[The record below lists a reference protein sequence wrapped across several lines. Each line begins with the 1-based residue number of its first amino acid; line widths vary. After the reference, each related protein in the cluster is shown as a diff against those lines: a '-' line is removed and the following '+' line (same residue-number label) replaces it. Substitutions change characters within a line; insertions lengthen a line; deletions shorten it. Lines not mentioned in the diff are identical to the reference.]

1 MSKITV
7 IGTGYVG
14 LVTGACFADL
24 GNTIMC
30 LDIDQKRI
38 DGLHKGIMPI
48 YEPGLEEIVERA
60 YRAKRIDF
68 TTDYAAALQSAEY
81 VFIAVGTP
89 SGENGEADMQYV
101 EKAVKKIA
109 ETIDHSF
116 ILVDK
121 STVPVGTGDWAAK
134 ILQERFAETEIKFSI
149 VSNPEFLK
157 EGTAINDFMRPDRI
171 VLGSNNRAASEKIA
185 ELYESLR
192 CPILITDIRT
202 AEMIKYASNAFL
214 AAKISFINEIA
225 NICERVG
232 ANVVDV
238 AKGMGLDS
246 RIGPKF
252 LNAGIGWGGSCFP
265 KDVKALVH
273 IAQEFGTQP
282 QLLQA
287 VIEINKYQRKHVVQ
301 KFEEIFGDI
310 KGKRIGILGLAFKPD
325 TDDIRE
331 SPAVDIIKYLTQKGA
346 IISAYD
352 PAAMELSKLVLPKEV
367 SLYEN
372 PYQVVEGTD
381 ALLLATEWNEF
392 KQLDFEK
399 IHQLMH
405 GNVILDGRNLW
416 DPQSLTDLGFRYY
429 GIGLGQYK

>member
-1 MSKITV
+1 M
-7 IGTGYVG
+7 
-14 LVTGACFADL
+14 
-24 GNTIMC
+24 
-30 LDIDQKRI
+30 
-38 DGLHKGIMPI
+38 
-48 YEPGLEEIVERA
+48 
-60 YRAKRIDF
+60 
-68 TTDYAAALQSAEY
+68 
-81 VFIAVGTP
+81 
-89 SGENGEADMQYV
+89 
-101 EKAVKKIA
+101 
-109 ETIDHSF
+109 
-116 ILVDK
+116 
-121 STVPVGTGDWAAK
+121 
-134 ILQERFAETEIKFSI
+134 
-149 VSNPEFLK
+149 
-157 EGTAINDFMRPDRI
+157 
-171 VLGSNNRAASEKIA
+171 
-185 ELYESLR
+185 
-192 CPILITDIRT
+192 
-202 AEMIKYASNAFL
+202 
-214 AAKISFINEIA
+214 
-225 NICERVG
+225 
-232 ANVVDV
+232 
-238 AKGMGLDS
+238 
-246 RIGPKF
+246 
-252 LNAGIGWGGSCFP
+252 NAGIGWGGSCFP